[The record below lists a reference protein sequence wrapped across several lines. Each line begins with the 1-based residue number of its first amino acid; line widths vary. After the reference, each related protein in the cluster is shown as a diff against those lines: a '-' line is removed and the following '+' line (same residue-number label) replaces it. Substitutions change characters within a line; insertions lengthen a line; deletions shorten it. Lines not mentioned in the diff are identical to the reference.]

1 VLLKLNR
8 ELRREIQSL
17 GVTGGQASLLFAI
30 QREPGIGVGKLA
42 TQERMSAPAMSKY
55 VDRLEAAGLVTK
67 TPGAD
72 RRRVGLRVT
81 PAGARILRLVKSR
94 RNAWLA
100 ARLKRLSGKELAA
113 VERAIDPLAKLLEDP
128 A

>member
-1 VLLKLNR
+1 
-8 ELRREIQSL
+8 
-17 GVTGGQASLLFAI
+17 
-30 QREPGIGVGKLA
+30 
-42 TQERMSAPAMSKY
+42 

-100 ARLKRLSGKELAA
+100 ARLKRLSAKELAA